1 MRIVRKIIQMDEE
14 LCDGCG
20 QCVTGCAEGALEV
33 VDGKAKVISDNLCD
47 GLGACIGECPTGA
60 LVIIEREAEA
70 FDEAAVEKHL
80 EARVAEGTEPV
91 MPFPTGG
98 CPSAGLKMFA
108 PRREGEPP
116 PPGSPAEGP
125 VTDSALTH
133 WPIKIRLVPPHA
145 PFLKQAHLL
154 VLADCGA
161 VAFPTLHRDY
171 LEGRVVLIGCPKFDE
186 VTEYIERFA
195 QIFAQA
201 DIRSVTAVRM
211 EVPCCAGLLTI
222 VQKAMEKAAVAIPL
236 EEVVISARGLRV
248 EARPE
253 R

>member
-1 MRIVRKIIQMDEE
+1 MKILRKILEIDEE

-20 QCVTGCAEGALEV
+20 QCVTGCAEGALDII
-33 VDGKAKVISDNLCD
+33 DGKAKVISDNLCD

-60 LVIIEREAEA
+60 LKIIEREADA

-80 EARVAEGTEPV
+80 ESREAAGDKPA

-98 CPSAGLKMFA
+98 CPSAGMQMFA
-108 PRREGEPP
+108 PRKPAS
-116 PPGSPAEGP
+116 PGNHTDGPA
-125 VTDSALTH
+125 TDSALTH

-171 LEGRVVLIGCPKFDE
+171 LQGKVVLIGCPKFDE
-186 VTEYIERFA
+186 YQEYIERFT

-201 DIRSVTAVRM
+201 DIQSVTAVRM
-211 EVPCCAGLLTI
+211 EVPCCAGLLVI
-222 VQKAMEKAAVAIPL
+222 VQKAMEKAAADIPL
-236 EEVVISARGLRV
+236 EEVVLTARGQRV
-248 EARPE
+248 EA
-253 R
+253 

>member
-1 MRIVRKIIQMDEE
+1 MKIVRKIVEIDDE

-20 QCVTGCAEGALEV
+20 QCVTGCAEGALDI
-33 VDGKAKVISDNLCD
+33 VDGKARVVSDNLCD

-60 LVIIEREAEA
+60 LEIIEREAEA

-80 EARVAEGTEPV
+80 ENLEADGEKPV

-108 PRREGEPP
+108 PRKAGEQAPP
-116 PPGSPAEGP
+116 AGPGDGT
-125 VTDSALTH
+125 VVDSALTH

-171 LEGRVVLIGCPKFDE
+171 LAGRVVLIGCPKFDE
-186 VTEYIERFA
+186 IKEYIERFA

-201 DIRSVTAVRM
+201 DIQSVTAVRM
-211 EVPCCAGLLTI
+211 EVPCCAGLLVI
-222 VQKAMEKAAVAIPL
+222 VQKAMEKAAVDIPL
-236 EEVVISARGLRV
+236 EEVILSARGQRV
-248 EARPE
+248 EA
-253 R
+253 

>member
-1 MRIVRKIIQMDEE
+1 MKIVRKIIQIDEE

-20 QCVTGCAEGALEV
+20 QCVTGCAEGALDI

-60 LVIIEREAEA
+60 LEIIEREAEE
-70 FDEAAVEKHL
+70 FDEEAVEKHL
-80 EARVAEGTEPV
+80 ATLASSGDKPV

-98 CPSAGLKMFA
+98 CPSAGMKMFV

-116 PPGSPAEGP
+116 PPGAAAEGQA
-125 VTDSALTH
+125 VDSALTH

-145 PFLKQAHLL
+145 PFLKKAHLL

-161 VAFPTLHRDY
+161 VAFPTLHQDY
-171 LEGRVVLIGCPKFDE
+171 MKGRAVLIGCPKFDE
-186 VTEYIERFA
+186 YKDYIERFA

-201 DIRSVTAVRM
+201 DIQSVTAVRM
-211 EVPCCAGLLTI
+211 EVPCCAGLLVI
-222 VQKAMEKAAVAIPL
+222 VQKAMEKAQVDIPL
-236 EEVVISARGLRV
+236 EEVVISAHGQRV
-248 EARPE
+248 EA
-253 R
+253 

>member
-1 MRIVRKIIQMDEE
+1 MKIVRKIVEIDEE

-20 QCVTGCAEGALEV
+20 QCVTGCAEGALDII
-33 VDGKAKVISDNLCD
+33 DGKAKVISDNLCD

-60 LVIIEREAEA
+60 LEIIEREAEA

-80 EARVAEGTEPV
+80 EHLAGADDRPV

-98 CPSAGLKMFA
+98 CPSADLKMFA
-108 PRREGEPP
+108 PRKDGETAPP
-116 PPGSPAEGP
+116 TGVDAGP
-125 VTDSALTH
+125 VADSALTH

-161 VAFPTLHRDY
+161 VAFPNLHRDY

-186 VTEYIERFA
+186 VPEYIERFA

-211 EVPCCAGLLTI
+211 EVPCCAGLLVI
-222 VQKAMEKAAVAIPL
+222 VQKAMEKAGVDIPL
-236 EEVVISARGLRV
+236 EEVVVLARGQRV
-248 EARPE
+248 KA
-253 R
+253 

>member
-1 MRIVRKIIQMDEE
+1 MKIVRKIVEIDEE

-20 QCVTGCAEGALEV
+20 QCVTGCAEGALDII
-33 VDGKAKVISDNLCD
+33 DGKAKVISDNLCD
-47 GLGACIGECPTGA
+47 GLGACIGECPAGA
-60 LVIIEREAEA
+60 LQIIEREADE

-80 EARVAEGTEPV
+80 EHLAAADDKPV
-91 MPFPTGG
+91 TPFPTGG

-108 PRREGEPP
+108 PRKAGAS
-116 PPGSPAEGP
+116 GSPVG
-125 VTDSALTH
+125 VDVGHGGDSALTH

-201 DIRSVTAVRM
+201 DIQTVTAVRM

-222 VQKAMEKAAVAIPL
+222 VQKAMEKAGVAIPL
-236 EEVVISARGLRV
+236 EEVVISARGRRV
-248 EARPE
+248 EA
-253 R
+253 